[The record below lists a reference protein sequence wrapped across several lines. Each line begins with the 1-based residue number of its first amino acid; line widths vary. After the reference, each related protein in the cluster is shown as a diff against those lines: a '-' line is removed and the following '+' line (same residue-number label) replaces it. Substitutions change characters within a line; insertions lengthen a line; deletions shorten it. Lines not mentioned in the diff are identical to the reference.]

1 MRINYTFDGQYD
13 SPIVKRDKLNS
24 LEYAQ
29 LHNAISDYMGEGKP
43 YSDIVLAKI
52 KSGEFSDY
60 PNTDWWNTLIK
71 MVLFLNVIH

>member
-29 LHNAISDYMGEGKP
+29 LHNAISDYMGEGNHILT
-43 YSDIVLAKI
+43 SC
-52 KSGEFSDY
+52 
-60 PNTDWWNTLIK
+60 
-71 MVLFLNVIH
+71 